1 MKKTTKIA
9 AAVLILSAAVS
20 SNVFAQGNKRNKNN
34 WNNNRANAEMMKNC
48 PNRKAGNFRKG
59 ENPQMPDFLK
69 FESVKG
75 TLKIAGTEES
85 PLIILEAEDKNV
97 YAVKVM
103 GDKSEVLSKKGA
115 KVELTGL
122 VDHDSNIICIRV
134 NPQPKPAIQEIK

>member
-1 MKKTTKIA
+1 MKKTAKIA

-20 SNVFAQGNKRNKNN
+20 SNVFAQGNKHNKNN
-34 WNNNRANAEMMKNC
+34 RKNNRPNCEMMRNENGGKMNGFKN
-48 PNRKAGNFRKG
+48 G
-59 ENPQMPDFLK
+59 EKPQMPDFLK
-69 FESVKG
+69 FESIKG
-75 TLKIAGTEES
+75 TLKIAGTEAS

-103 GDKSEVLSKKGA
+103 GEKAEVLSKKGS

-134 NPQPKPAIQEIK
+134 KPQPKPAIQEIK